1 MLIHVKFPA
10 GAYYILITLNI
21 DIFVFDQYVL
31 QFTKTWSSQ
40 ILTRKR

>member
-1 MLIHVKFPA
+1 MLNHVKFPIW
-10 GAYYILITLNI
+10 AYYILSTLNI

-40 ILTRKR
+40 ILIRKR